1 MLRLILQPAGT
12 EKLHTGVSRR
22 EMKERQKAEEEE
34 RDQTRGTVD
43 VSLGRKG
50 GNWGETDQEVEVHLR
65 ASEGRKNEGV
75 HHGWGRVAGLL
86 LCSKVR
92 GSRKHLFRCVSGEST
107 DHHRIYTVTRRQRE
121 KIFTETVELGVLV
134 PYPEEGS
141 EARDQRLPSVL
152 QERQRHVKTS
162 IFSYSNTYSVTD
174 ISRRCSNITYS
185 NTVIQLKE
193 GKCKHEA
200 WTWSQRAGEAMRSQ
214 QPTAT
219 GSLRTTHPEPHSSFH
234 WTQSCKILLLYE
246 LATTTQSTRNHKLP
260 NSEI

>member
-34 RDQTRGTVD
+34 RDQTRGTAD

-107 DHHRIYTVTRRQRE
+107 DHHRIYTVTRRDTEKRYLPKRWSWECWCHIQR
-121 KIFTETVELGVLV
+121 KAARPET
-134 PYPEEGS
+134 
-141 EARDQRLPSVL
+141 SVCR
-152 QERQRHVKTS
+152 QSCRRQRHVKTS

-174 ISRRCSNITYS
+174 ISGRCSNITYS

>member
-75 HHGWGRVAGLL
+75 HHGWGRAAGLL

-107 DHHRIYTVTRRQRE
+107 DHHRIYTVTRRDTEKRYLPKRWSWECWCHIQR
-121 KIFTETVELGVLV
+121 KAARPET
-134 PYPEEGS
+134 S
-141 EARDQRLPSVL
+141 ACRQSCRRDRDTWRRPSFNIPTHIL
-152 QERQRHVKTS
+152 WQTS
-162 IFSYSNTYSVTD
+162 G
-174 ISRRCSNITYS
+174 RCSNITYS

-193 GKCKHEA
+193 GKCKHEE
-200 WTWSQRAGEAMRSQ
+200 WRAGEAMRSQ